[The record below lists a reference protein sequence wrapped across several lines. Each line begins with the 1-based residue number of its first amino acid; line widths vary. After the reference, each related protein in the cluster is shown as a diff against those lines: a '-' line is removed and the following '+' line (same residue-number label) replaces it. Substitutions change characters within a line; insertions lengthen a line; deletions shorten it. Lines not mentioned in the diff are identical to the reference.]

1 MAIEDKLSYCNLQ
14 GPVTIGVRRPHHKT
28 SALATPGGFGLLYY
42 LIVKDQS
49 HRKNSLHPSSC
60 GAFSRCGVLPV
71 RLAPSGL
78 HSSTA
83 ELFTRAQ
90 LIARYFR
97 HDVLRSG
104 FTVSLL
110 NSLINT

>member
-42 LIVKDQS
+42 LIVKD
-49 HRKNSLHPSSC
+49 HRIVK
-60 GAFSRCGVLPV
+60 
-71 RLAPSGL
+71 
-78 HSSTA
+78 
-83 ELFTRAQ
+83 TRAVNS
-90 LIARYFR
+90 R

-104 FTVSLL
+104 FNLFCS
-110 NSLINT
+110 

>member
-28 SALATPGGFGLLYY
+28 SALVTPGGFGLLYY
-42 LIVKDQS
+42 LIVKD
-49 HRKNSLHPSSC
+49 HRIVK
-60 GAFSRCGVLPV
+60 
-71 RLAPSGL
+71 
-78 HSSTA
+78 
-83 ELFTRAQ
+83 TRAE

-104 FTVSLL
+104 FNLFCS
-110 NSLINT
+110 